1 MILFCFIAKTD
12 NWRWNQL
19 YEPKSEHTI
28 KRWGLKAQQI
38 RKMPNGKIKEVAAGK
53 ESTETALR
61 DSWQMPLI
69 NRVAKERLGYPTQK
83 PVALYER
90 MIKASSNQG
99 DTVLDPFA
107 GSGTTLDAAHTLG
120 RHWIG
125 IDEGDEA
132 INVIQGRLR
141 DRHGL
146 EYDRDYQ
153 LIE

>member
-1 MILFCFIAKTD
+1 MCLDDRKGSLVGSL
-12 NWRWNQL
+12 WVEKGYQL
-19 YEPKSEHTI
+19 PRFS
-28 KRWGLKAQQI
+28 L
-38 RKMPNGKIKEVAAGK
+38 
-53 ESTETALR
+53 
-61 DSWQMPLI
+61 
-69 NRVAKERLGYPTQK
+69 ERLGYPTQK

-120 RHWIG
+120 RQWIG

-132 INVIQGRLR
+132 ISVIQGRLR

-146 EYDRDYQ
+146 EHDRDYQ